1 MSAPNVIVADIGG
14 THIRLAIAS
23 GGAVAPATAKRY
35 AAGDF
40 AGPAEAVRHY
50 LEETGQGRPDA
61 ACLAL
66 AGPVLGRR
74 VSMVNNRWVVD
85 ADAFETRTGI
95 ADCRLIN
102 DFEALALA
110 LPSLV
115 PADLI
120 AVGGGVAVPGC
131 RAVLGPGTGLGVA
144 VLAQR
149 DGVAVAVPSEGG
161 HSGFAPVDAVEI
173 EILRHMT
180 RTHGRVSNERLISG
194 PGLEALHI
202 TLADIDGRPRTALTA
217 LQIID
222 KGLEDRNSEAWR
234 TICAFSAIFGT
245 LAGDIALLV
254 GAVGGIYLAGG
265 IAQRLAT
272 VFEDTDFRARFEA
285 KGRLSYFTET
295 IPVHVITG
303 AYAALDGAAAAY
315 ANLGAPHGGRR
326 PPK

>member
-50 LEETGQGRPDA
+50 LKETKQPRPDA

-85 ADAFETRTGI
+85 ADAFQTRTGI

-110 LPSLV
+110 LPSL
-115 PADLI
+115 ASDDLI
-120 AVGGGVAVPGC
+120 AVGGGEAAPGS

-149 DGVAVAVPSEGG
+149 DGVAVAIPSEGG
-161 HSGFAPVDAVEI
+161 HTGFAPADALEL

-180 RTHGRVSNERLISG
+180 VAHGRVSNERLISG
-194 PGLEALHI
+194 PGLEALHV
-202 TLADIDGRPRTALTA
+202 TLADIDGRPRASLTA
-217 LQIID
+217 RQIID
-222 KGLEDRNSEAWR
+222 TGLGDRGSEAWR
-234 TICAFSAIFGT
+234 TISVFSAIFGT
-245 LAGDIALLV
+245 LAGDVALLV
-254 GAVGGIYLAGG
+254 GAVGGVYLAGG

-272 VFEDTDFRARFEA
+272 VFADTPFRRRFEA
-285 KGRLSYFTET
+285 KGRLSFFTEA

-315 ANLGAPHGGRR
+315 ANLAPHGDRR
-326 PPK
+326 PI